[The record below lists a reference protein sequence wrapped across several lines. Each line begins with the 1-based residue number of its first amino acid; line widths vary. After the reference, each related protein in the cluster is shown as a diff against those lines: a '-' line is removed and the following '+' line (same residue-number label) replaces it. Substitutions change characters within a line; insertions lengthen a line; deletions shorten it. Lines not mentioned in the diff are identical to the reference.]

1 MTISIADLRQ
11 DYSKAGLSEAD
22 SAENPI
28 EQFKIWFEQ
37 AMSAQLT
44 EPNAMVLATATANGM
59 PSARM
64 VLLKAFDERGF
75 TFFTNYESDKGKQ
88 LAANPQAALTF
99 WWAELERSVRIEG
112 RIEKISETESDE
124 YFQNRPRASQLGAWT
139 SEQSEVIPDRE
150 LLEERLEHFREQYGE
165 GKIPRP
171 PHWGGY
177 RVIPSA
183 IEFWQGRPNRLH
195 DRLRYRCQEDGSWL
209 RERLS
214 P

>member
-1 MTISIADLRQ
+1 MILSIADLRQ
-11 DYSKAGLSEAD
+11 DYRKAGLSEAD
-22 SAENPI
+22 AADNPI

-37 AMSAQLT
+37 AMAAELV
-44 EPNAMVLATATANGM
+44 EPNAMALATATANGF

-64 VLLKAFDERGF
+64 VLLKAFDDRGF
-75 TFFTNYESDKGKQ
+75 TFFTNYESNKGKQ
-88 LAANPQAALTF
+88 LAANPQAALAF

-112 RIEKISETESDE
+112 RVEKVSEAESDE

-139 SEQSEVIPDRE
+139 SEQSEIIASRE
-150 LLEERLEHFREQYGE
+150 LLEERLERFREEYADGR
-165 GKIPRP
+165 IPRP

-177 RVIPSA
+177 CVIPSA

-195 DRLRYRCQEDGSWL
+195 DRLRYRRQEDGSWL